1 MEPNEQN
8 SGVNQQILRLID
20 ANVNRGREGIRT
32 AEDYIRFT
40 VGQGVW
46 AARLKII
53 RHGLTG
59 TINRH
64 FALRDLV
71 CSRNVGTDPL
81 RPESNEPPPSS
92 HGDDARTVAL
102 RGLKRAQEALRV
114 LEEFCRSAYPAASV
128 DLSQCRYA
136 CYEAEQWLIAVSP
149 AMQVVS
155 AAPVYVLLTERLCSK
170 GLFET
175 TREILKGGIRVLQVR
190 EKEVS
195 HRANFTRVHDLLKL
209 IHEYGA
215 VLICNDDPA
224 LALASEADGVHL
236 GQDDLPPLAVRKV
249 VGQKLIVGRSTHS
262 AEQALKAVNE
272 EGVDYVAIGSM
283 YDTTTK
289 PERQLVGPALAE
301 QVSALNL
308 GVPVFAIGG
317 ITRERIPELKQ
328 AGVKQFAVSSAIISA
343 ADPQD
348 AAKRMIDAACS

>member
-1 MEPNEQN
+1 MERREQN
-8 SGVNQQILRLID
+8 KSADQQIFRLID

-46 AARLKII
+46 AARLKTI
-53 RHGLTG
+53 RHGLTA

-64 FALRDLV
+64 FALRELV
-71 CSRNVGTDPL
+71 CSRNAGTDPL
-81 RPESNEPPPSS
+81 RPESNEPPSSS

-114 LEEFCRSAYPAASV
+114 LEEFCRSVNPAASV
-128 DLSQCRYA
+128 ELSQSRYA

-149 AMQVVS
+149 AMQIV
-155 AAPVYVLLTERLCSK
+155 AAAHVYVLLTERLCSK

-175 TREILKGGIRVLQVR
+175 TREILKAGIRVLQVR
-190 EKEVS
+190 EKEGS
-195 HRANFTRVHDLLKL
+195 HRANFARVRDLLKVTD
-209 IHEYGA
+209 EYGA

-224 LALASEADGVHL
+224 LTLAAGAAGVHL
-236 GQDDLPPLAVRKV
+236 GQDDLPPLEVRKV
-249 VGQKLIVGRSTHS
+249 AGQKVIVGRSTHS
-262 AEQALKAVNE
+262 AEQALNAVNE
-272 EGVDYVAIGSM
+272 ENVDYVAIGAM
-283 YDTTTK
+283 YDTATK
-289 PERQLVGPALAE
+289 PERQLVGPVLAE
-301 QVSALNL
+301 KVSALNL

-317 ITRERIPELKQ
+317 INLERMAELKQ

-348 AAKRMIDAACS
+348 AAKRMIEAACS